1 MSSLSG
7 AKYKA
12 KTYGAE
18 APPGGVPPK
27 DALPKESP
35 SNPSTSNS
43 DVAASNGATNSG
55 AASPAGAN
63 NNGSANNGG
72 QRDMR
77 AFGREIALLQKAQVG
92 DRAAYGQIV
101 VLYQDRLFNALL
113 RMVGE
118 AEEARELTQ
127 ETFTRGLEKIDG
139 FRGEASPYTW
149 LFRIGM
155 NLAISNLRRSQRARV
170 FSLDGERASHGGNG
184 QANKRDQAAAL
195 VDRIAAADGDSPPA
209 AVERSERHKVVLDA
223 LGRIDSEYRAVL
235 VMRDVEGFEYQD
247 MADVLG
253 LPLGT
258 LKSRLFRARLALRDE
273 LSGYMAERKKGK
285 KESC

>member
-7 AKYKA
+7 AKYK
-12 KTYGAE
+12 TGPSSGAE
-18 APPGGVPPK
+18 PPPGGVPSK
-27 DALPKESP
+27 DGPSKDGP
-35 SNPSTSNS
+35 SN
-43 DVAASNGATNSG
+43 NGA
-55 AASPAGAN
+55 AAKDG
-63 NNGSANNGG
+63 
-72 QRDMR
+72 R
-77 AFGREIALLQKAQVG
+77 AAARELALLQKAQAG
-92 DRAAYGQIV
+92 DRSAYGQIV

-170 FSLDGERASHGGNG
+170 FSLDGGGDHGSARHEGNG
-184 QANKRDQAAAL
+184 QAHRHDQAAAL
-195 VDRIAAADGDSPPA
+195 IERIAAADGESPA
-209 AVERSERHKVVLDA
+209 KIAEQNERHRVVLDA
-223 LGRIDSEYRAVL
+223 LGRIDGEYRAVL
-235 VMRDVEGFEYQD
+235 VMRDVEGFDYQQI
-247 MADVLG
+247 ADVLG

-273 LSGYMAERKKGK
+273 LKGYMKT
-285 KESC
+285 

>member
-12 KTYGAE
+12 DAS
-18 APPGGVPPK
+18 PDGVPPK
-27 DALPKESP
+27 DGLSKEVSTKDVP
-35 SNPSTSNS
+35 SKEVPPSDMSS
-43 DVAASNGATNSG
+43 KAAGRAVQRDVAQGGVPKADGRSNG
-55 AASPAGAN
+55 
-63 NNGSANNGG
+63 
-72 QRDMR
+72 QR
-77 AFGREIALLQKAQVG
+77 ETALLQKAQTG
-92 DRAAYGQIV
+92 DRSAYGQIV

-127 ETFTRGLEKIDG
+127 ETFTRGLEKIES

-170 FSLDGERASHGGNG
+170 FSLDGSDLRGARHDGNG
-184 QANKRDQAAAL
+184 QVHRHDQAAAL
-195 VDRIAAADGDSPPA
+195 VERIAAADSQSPA
-209 AVERSERHKVVLDA
+209 GIAEKNEQHRVVLEA
-223 LGRIDSEYRAVL
+223 LGRIDGEYRAVL
-235 VMRDVEGFEYQD
+235 VMRDVEGFDYQQ

-273 LSGYMAERKKGK
+273 LKTYMEGK
-285 KESC
+285 KK